1 MSTDRSRQPERSSG
15 SDNAIYQAVFDAVM
29 THRLPP
35 GTKLTEAT
43 LGKLFGVSRT
53 VVRQALQR
61 LAHEN
66 IIELRLN
73 RSAVI
78 ASPSVQETRDVF
90 AARRVIESA
99 VIRSLTAGLP
109 APQLAELRQLTETE
123 KQAFTQGDQRRCLQ
137 LSGAF
142 HLRLAALAPN
152 QVLARF
158 LSELVSRSSLMLAL
172 YETPGTSTC
181 AMDDHGAI
189 IDLIENGNIEAAVA
203 AMEQHLKQC
212 ENQLQLENKN
222 KPIDLADI
230 FSLPTST

>member
-1 MSTDRSRQPERSSG
+1 M
-15 SDNAIYQAVFDAVM
+15 
-29 THRLPP
+29 
-35 GTKLTEAT
+35 
-43 LGKLFGVSRT
+43 
-53 VVRQALQR
+53 
-61 LAHEN
+61 
-66 IIELRLN
+66 
-73 RSAVI
+73 
-78 ASPSVQETRDVF
+78 
-90 AARRVIESA
+90 
-99 VIRSLTAGLP
+99 
-109 APQLAELRQLTETE
+109 
-123 KQAFTQGDQRRCLQ
+123 
-137 LSGAF
+137 SGAF